1 MTTLIEMVCSK
12 GGTTIEAVN
21 IYRQKGLEDIIAEG
35 IKSLQEK
42 IDFIERKP
50 MKHVEIY
57 TDGACSNNPG
67 KGGWAAILI
76 YKGIEKN
83 NIGRLCKYYLT
94 TEWSYLRLLMLSN
107 SLKKDAALRY
117 TATALIRWTLSLKA
131 G

>member
-1 MTTLIEMVCSK
+1 M
-12 GGTTIEAVN
+12 
-21 IYRQKGLEDIIAEG
+21 
-35 IKSLQEK
+35 QEK

-76 YKGIEKN
+76 YKGIEKIISGGYANTTN
-83 NIGRLCKYYLT
+83 NRM
-94 TEWSYLRLLMLSN
+94 EYLRLLMLSN